1 MDPTVLGQFLQRHP
15 TIGHIGFSRSGED
28 TDSFATG
35 RTLCSPPVVLPNL
48 IRLYANDGFALIDLL
63 NAFDCPRVSII
74 GIRITRP
81 NLRYVTG
88 LKALLHRLSLR
99 TQRTKIELTPSLA
112 SPGDRIPLDDDEK
125 AIVRSLHSVHCVCLM
140 TADLAEAQKALP
152 WLMLLPAL
160 RRLEL
165 SNMIRANLNPL
176 DFDDPDL
183 VAFME
188 EARAALPGVTEFVV
202 ANRLFW

>member
-1 MDPTVLGQFLQRHP
+1 
-15 TIGHIGFSRSGED
+15 
-28 TDSFATG
+28 
-35 RTLCSPPVVLPNL
+35 
-48 IRLYANDGFALIDLL
+48 
-63 NAFDCPRVSII
+63 
-74 GIRITRP
+74 
-81 NLRYVTG
+81 
-88 LKALLHRLSLR
+88 
-99 TQRTKIELTPSLA
+99 
-112 SPGDRIPLDDDEK
+112 
-125 AIVRSLHSVHCVCLM
+125 M

-165 SNMIRANLNPL
+165 SDMIRADLNPL